1 MDLTSS
7 VPLEKHMASV
17 NTDALAA
24 LAAIVGQDNILTG
37 TADCFAY
44 SRDRM
49 PYGLFKL
56 RANSLPGT
64 LASAVLSPGSVKEVQ
79 EIVDC
84 ARHYQLRLIPFGA
97 GSGVLGGTVP
107 LVGEIMVDLKRLNR
121 ILDLNPIDGTVTVQA
136 GMNGMQFEQEL
147 ASQGF
152 TAGHLPQSIAMST
165 VGGWVA
171 CRGAG
176 QASSR
181 YGKIED
187 MVLGLKAVLPNGRQL
202 EVRPVARR
210 AVGPSI
216 KDLMVGSEGVFGF
229 ITEVTLRIWRRPEYS
244 TPLVLAFESV
254 ESGFNALREVMQSEL
269 RPEVIRLYDMKESAQ
284 RTEGM
289 AEFAERPIL
298 CIMKFSGKQEL
309 ATVERNVSLAI
320 CQKHNAIVAGFAPYE
335 HWESTRFHSY
345 STKWQSEGY
354 YMDTIEV
361 TGTWT
366 RLPDMFVAMRDATH
380 AIHPEMHFGAH
391 WSHIYPEGAC
401 QYMTVRLPPM
411 PQNDAL
417 RLHQQAWE
425 TIERIC
431 LDMGGSVA
439 HHHGAGLF
447 RNEWVR
453 TELNEGLNML
463 QILKDGIDPDNLVNP
478 GKLALRQP
486 TGSTWKTKEQ
496 A

>member
-1 MDLTSS
+1 MNQI
-7 VPLEKHMASV
+7 ASASLGTV
-17 NTDALAA
+17 APSLSKEISAGF
-24 LAAIVGQDNILTG
+24 AAIVGEPNVLTG
-37 TADCFAY
+37 TADRYAY
-44 SRDRM
+44 SRDRL
-49 PYGLFKL
+49 PYGLFQL
-56 RANSLPGT
+56 RVGSLPGT
-64 LASAVLSPGSVKEVQ
+64 LPSAIVSPGSVE
-79 EIVDC
+79 EIRAVVDY
-84 ARHYQLRLIPFGA
+84 ARRNKLCLIPFGA

-107 LVGEIMVDLKRLNR
+107 LVGEVMVDLKRLNR
-121 ILDLNPIDGTVTVQA
+121 IVELNEIDSTVTVQA

-147 ASQGF
+147 GRRGY

-187 MVLGLKAVLPNGRQL
+187 MVLGLRAILPDGQPL

-216 KDLMVGSEGVFGF
+216 KDLLVGSEGVLGF
-229 ITEVTLRIWRRPEYS
+229 ITEVTLRIWRRPEYV
-244 TPLVLAFESV
+244 TPLVLAFPSIEN
-254 ESGFNALREVMQSEL
+254 GFAALREVMQAEL
-269 RPEVIRLYDMKESAQ
+269 RPEVIRLYDDKESAQ

-289 AEFAERPIL
+289 PEFAERPIL

-309 ATVERNVSLAI
+309 ASVERDLALGI
-320 CQKHNAIVAGFAPYE
+320 CKSQGAAVAGIEPYE
-335 HWESTRFHSY
+335 HWEATRFHSY

-354 YMDTIEV
+354 YMDTIEI

-366 RLPDMFVAMRDATH
+366 RLPQMYAAMRDAAH
-380 AIHPEMHFGAH
+380 AVHPGMHFGAH
-391 WSHIYPEGAC
+391 WSHVYPDGAC

-411 PQNDAL
+411 PQEDAI
-417 RLHQQAWE
+417 RLHRQAWDR
-425 TIERIC
+425 IEQLC

-447 RNEWVR
+447 RNPYVR
-453 TELNEGLNML
+453 AELNEGLRML
-463 QILKDGIDPDNLVNP
+463 QILKDGLDPDNLINP

-486 TGSTWKTKEQ
+486 TGSNWQ
-496 A
+496 S

>member
-1 MDLTSS
+1 MTSIT
-7 VPLEKHMASV
+7 PARLAG
-17 NTDALAA
+17 DAIGISQQEISDFAK
-24 LAAIVGQDNILTG
+24 IVGQDHVLTG
-37 TADCFAY
+37 TADRFCY
-44 SRDRM
+44 SRDRL

-56 RANSLPGT
+56 RDHGLPGT
-64 LASAVLSPGSVKEVQ
+64 LASLVLSPGDAD
-79 EIVDC
+79 EIQAIVNY
-84 ARHYQLRLIPFGA
+84 ARSHKICLIPFGA
-97 GSGVLGGTVP
+97 GSGVLGGTIP
-107 LVGEIMVDLKRLNR
+107 LVNEVMVDLKRMNR
-121 ILDLNPIDGTVTVQA
+121 ILDINAIDGTVTVQA
-136 GMNGMQFEQEL
+136 GMNGMQFEQAL
-147 ASQGF
+147 NAQGF

-187 MVLGLKAVLPNGRQL
+187 MVLGLKAVLPNGQKL
-202 EVRPVARR
+202 DVRPVARR

-229 ITEVTLRIWRRPEYS
+229 ITEVTLRIWRQPEHAS
-244 TPLVLAFESV
+244 ALVLAFPSIEA
-254 ESGFNALREVMQSEL
+254 GFTALREIMQSEL
-269 RPEVIRLYDMKESAQ
+269 RPEVIRLYDTIESAQ

-289 AEFAERPIL
+289 AEFDDRPIL
-298 CIMKFSGKQEL
+298 CIMKFSGKEKL
-309 ATVERNVSLAI
+309 ANAERDISYAI
-320 CQKHNAIVAGFAPYE
+320 CHQHGAVTAGMAPYE
-335 HWESTRFHSY
+335 HWEKTRFHSY

-366 RLPDMFVAMRDATH
+366 HLPDMYVAMRDAAK

-391 WSHIYPEGAC
+391 WSHIYAEGAC

-411 PQNDAL
+411 PIEQAL
-417 RLHQQAWE
+417 PLHYSAWE

-431 LDMGGSVA
+431 LEMGGSVA

-447 RNEWVR
+447 RNAWVQ

-463 QILKDGIDPDNLVNP
+463 QLLKDGLDPDNLINP

-486 TGSTWKTKEQ
+486 VGTVWNT
-496 A
+496 